1 MKFTL
6 QYSPRWRSLGVASLA
21 VVLAWGGGAVRG
33 CTIPVFRF
41 ALDRWES
48 DAFRLEV
55 PAATAKQAETAKL
68 LVPLRGNGSANLKI
82 KDAGESSETRL
93 LDSREGKEPM
103 WSGAL
108 NAGNLNSILESPA
121 RQELLKRILD
131 GESVIW
137 VVVDDG
143 KPESKAAADRVEKR
157 LKYLEQVI
165 ALPPQ
170 DPDDPDSQLGPG
182 PALKLKLTMMRVSM
196 KEASEK
202 LFCSMLAGQKCAETL
217 AHGEPFAAPVFG
229 RGRVLG
235 SWPLKDLDDTAMEDI
250 TMFLTG
256 RCSCRVKRES
266 PGWDILLK
274 VDWESA
280 LRKAQEARGSGPAPS
295 PESAAKKPGPETVR
309 IQSNSK

>member
-1 MKFTL
+1 MKPL
-6 QYSPRWRSLGVASLA
+6 LPHSSRWWSFGVSCLA
-21 VVLAWGGGAVRG
+21 MVCALGGAALHA

-55 PAATAKQAETAKL
+55 PAALARQADTAKL
-68 LVPLRGNGSANLKI
+68 LLPLRGNGSANVKI
-82 KDAGESSETRL
+82 KDAGVSPDARL
-93 LDSREGKEPM
+93 LDSRDGSQPM
-103 WSGAL
+103 WTGALNSGAL
-108 NAGNLNSILESPA
+108 NTILESPA
-121 RQELLKRILD
+121 RQELLKRILEGD
-131 GESVIW
+131 SVIW

-143 KPESKAAADRVEKR
+143 KPESKAAAEKIEKR

-196 KEASEK
+196 NEPSEK
-202 LFCSMLAGQKCAETL
+202 LLCSMLAGQKCAGTL
-217 AHGEPFAAPVFG
+217 AKGEPFAAPVFG

-235 SWPLKDLDDTAMEDI
+235 SYPLKELDDTAMEDI

-266 PGWDILLK
+266 PGWDVLLK
-274 VDWESA
+274 VDWDTA
-280 LRKAQEARGSGPAPS
+280 LRKVQESRGSGALPAS
-295 PESAAKKPGPETVR
+295 GKKAEPETVR
-309 IQSNSK
+309 IQSRSK